1 MNTAS
6 ISALHHLV
14 SQVVGR
20 KTQEEASTDAFAV
33 PVAPASPVPAV
44 DAVSENTRDSSKDS
58 TFDEAFAK
66 LLVNLKAST
75 QATDAQAAFSPLAVD
90 TSIAARDSAVTS
102 EADVAAATS
111 STSTSSAQQQF
122 MDFMNLSPA
131 EQMREKLTGVSK
143 EEYEAMSP
151 EQKLSVDNKL
161 QAALKEQQQT
171 ATADING
178 KILAAR
184 LALV

>member
-6 ISALHHLV
+6 ISTLHHLV

-20 KTQEEASTDAFAV
+20 KTQEDVSKDAFAV
-33 PVAPASPVPAV
+33 PVAAASPVPAV
-44 DAVSENTRDSSKDS
+44 DAVSENTSGGKDS

-75 QATDAQAAFSPLAVD
+75 QAADGQAAFSPLAVD

-111 STSTSSAQQQF
+111 STSSAQQQF

>member
-6 ISALHHLV
+6 ISTLHHLV

-20 KTQEEASTDAFAV
+20 KTQEQASQDAFAV
-33 PVAPASPVPAV
+33 PVAAASPVSAV
-44 DAVSENTRDSSKDS
+44 DAVSENTGESNKDA

-75 QATDAQAAFSPLAVD
+75 QTDDTQAAITPFAVD
-90 TSIAARDSAVTS
+90 TSIAAKDSAVTS

-111 STSTSSAQQQF
+111 GVSSAQQQF
-122 MDFMNLSPA
+122 LDYMNLSPA

-143 EEYEAMSP
+143 EAYDAMSP
-151 EQKLSVDNKL
+151 DQKLAVDNKL

-178 KILAAR
+178 KILAAK

>member
-6 ISALHHLV
+6 ISTLHHLV

-20 KTQEEASTDAFAV
+20 KTQEDVSKDAFAV
-33 PVAPASPVPAV
+33 PVAAASPVPAV
-44 DAVSENTRDSSKDS
+44 DAVSEKTSDSSKDS

-75 QATDAQAAFSPLAVD
+75 QAADAQAAFTPIAVD

-111 STSTSSAQQQF
+111 STSSAQQQF